1 MKLKKFMVMDK
12 RKMSLFIL
20 FIFIFILFHIVLF
33 VLATANISGI
43 IYSMVYAYIF
53 IPLFVIDL
61 LIQNPIFYGTPLWLL
76 IFYITTIVYL
86 YLLSYLIIWI
96 YDKFLKG
103 KKK

>member
-1 MKLKKFMVMDK
+1 MKLKKFMIMDK

-20 FIFIFILFHIVLF
+20 FIFIFFLFHIVLF
-33 VLATANISGI
+33 VLATANISGT
-43 IYSMVYAYIF
+43 IYRIVYAYVF

-96 YDKFLKG
+96 YDKFLKRG
-103 KKK
+103 KK